1 MTDKEKI
8 LNGYEIAR
16 TLYDLQ
22 KERMARLKKLVRALK
37 SELQDFNIT
46 ESELDEK
53 AKKILKSNALTAD
66 LEEARYMA
74 VIELLSERS

>member
-22 KERMARLKKLVRALK
+22 KERMNRLKKLVRALK
-37 SELQDFNIT
+37 AELQDFNIT